1 MQGNILDISNLALAP
16 IAEKRLERN
25 IASVLVVNT
34 ANPEVDYLALA
45 LAQSGYLFRY
55 VRRYANKDRLW
66 EKAISHIPGFGN
78 RYKHTLGR
86 RHLPAGLNSDL
97 VAMAGVIE
105 DFSAAIVSRM
115 GIFPNET
122 RMRWAS
128 DILARRDI
136 RLARAGQQLA
146 SHVKA
151 VIANPVVGLPSFKI
165 VKANGGKAIL
175 NYPIAHHNYATR
187 LLQEEARREP
197 EFATTL
203 ATHHVSDELAATV
216 DAECRLAD
224 RILVGST
231 FVRDSFV
238 EEGIPAEKLA
248 IVPYGTRVTLFK
260 PPQNDRADGN
270 FRVLF
275 VGQIGQRKGIAYLL
289 RAFKTFKG
297 PGTELT
303 LVGNFVNSAL
313 PFEPYRDIFTHIP
326 HVPHDVLKEI
336 YFRSDVFVFPTLLE
350 GMPLVVIEAM
360 AAGLPVIVTPN
371 GPSDIVRDGIEGF
384 VVPIRDEKAI
394 LDRLEY
400 LRSHPEERKAM
411 GSRARERALLYTWDT
426 YCVRALTKVMEIFDP
441 NTPTVQ

>member
-1 MQGNILDISNLALAP
+1 MHISNLTLTPAV
-16 IAEKRLERN
+16 EKSFERN
-25 IASVLVVNT
+25 VASVLVVNT

-55 VRRYANKDRLW
+55 VRRYANKNHLW
-66 EKAISHIPGFGN
+66 ERAISCVPGFGN

-86 RHLPAGLNSDL
+86 RHLPDGLRSDL
-97 VAMAGVIE
+97 VATAGVVE

-115 GIFPNET
+115 GVFTNET
-122 RMRWAS
+122 RTRWTS
-128 DILARRDI
+128 DLLTRRDI

-151 VIANPVVGLPSFKI
+151 VIANPAVGLPAFKI

-175 NYPIAHHNYATR
+175 NYPIAHHRYATR

-197 EFATTL
+197 EFAATL
-203 ATHHVSDELAATV
+203 PVHHVSDELAVTV
-216 DAECRLAD
+216 DAECQLAD

-231 FVRDSFV
+231 FVRDSFI

-248 IVPYGTRVTLFK
+248 IVPYGTRVTLFN
-260 PPQNDRADGN
+260 PPKNDRADGN

-289 RAFKTFKG
+289 RAFKTFRG

-326 HVPHDVLKEI
+326 HVPQDVLKEI

-371 GPSDIVRDGIEGF
+371 GPGDIVRDGVDGF
-384 VVPIRDEKAI
+384 VVPIRDEQAI
-394 LDRLEY
+394 VERLEY
-400 LRSHPEERKAM
+400 LRSHPEERKEM
-411 GSRARERALLYTWDT
+411 GKRARERALLYTWDA
-426 YCVRALTKVMEIFDP
+426 YCATALTRVMEIFDP
-441 NTPTVQ
+441 NT